1 MKLESIT
8 LEHTPTMFSI
18 LQDNSERLQ
27 GIKKMADLMQ
37 KEMKGN
43 DITVQPW
50 GKAITKLRQLI
61 SFEDIKDYADDI
73 VRDLLFI
80 KEKGHIELMGDL
92 FNTNPGNKR

>member
-1 MKLESIT
+1 
-8 LEHTPTMFSI
+8 
-18 LQDNSERLQ
+18 
-27 GIKKMADLMQ
+27 MADLMQ
-37 KEMKGN
+37 KEMEGN

-50 GKAITKLRQLI
+50 DKAITKLRQLI